1 MGAPVARLSC
11 QHVLGGEQPVVVLD
25 DEPSAHRE
33 GQRRV
38 RVGEPLERA
47 RLVAVRAAHVQH
59 DLSARIHPER
69 VEERRVVCQVELR
82 PLHHV
87 GIGRVQHGV
96 LAGVHAQ
103 PDAMAPRLAPERGQ
117 MRLEVA
123 HPIERVHGARP
134 EGDHVRADAEQ
145 VDAVF
150 RLVVEGGVQRAQVA
164 VDRLRQAVGR
174 RQPLHHR
181 LHARAGAASV
191 FDAYPMLTTP
201 PFDPVSALRWLILR
215 ACGGKR
221 DAPRSP
227 PEHDPVTEWRSAR
240 A

>member
-1 MGAPVARLSC
+1 
-11 QHVLGGEQPVVVLD
+11 
-25 DEPSAHRE
+25 
-33 GQRRV
+33 
-38 RVGEPLERA
+38 
-47 RLVAVRAAHVQH
+47 
-59 DLSARIHPER
+59 
-69 VEERRVVCQVELR
+69 
-82 PLHHV
+82 
-87 GIGRVQHGV
+87 
-96 LAGVHAQ
+96 
-103 PDAMAPRLAPERGQ
+103 MAPRLAPERGQ

-164 VDRLRQAVGR
+164 VDRLRQAGVASR
-174 RQPLHHR
+174 CTTDCM
-181 LHARAGAASV
+181 RAPGAASV